1 MKLEGTPQELAE
13 FLLALTRQEE
23 PESEEDVLD
32 TRYFVNPSKALEDA
46 IRSTIVGVGVDRS
59 GR

>member
-1 MKLEGTPQELAE
+1 MIIEVTAQELAE

-23 PESEEDVLD
+23 PEDIGEV
-32 TRYFVNPSKALEDA
+32 RYFVNPNKAFEDA
-46 IRSTIVGVGVDRS
+46 IRSTIVGVDQS

>member
-13 FLLALTRQEE
+13 FLFALTKQDE
-23 PESEEDVLD
+23 PEDIGEVRYLVNPNKVLEDV
-32 TRYFVNPSKALEDA
+32 V
-46 IRSTIVGVGVDRS
+46 RSTIVGVGVDRS

>member
-13 FLLALTRQEE
+13 FLHLLTRQEE
-23 PESEEDVLD
+23 SEDIGEV
-32 TRYFVNPSKALEDA
+32 RYLVNPNKVLEDA
-46 IRSTIVGVGVDRS
+46 IRSTIVGVGVERS